1 MNPRR
6 LLPWTRGRLGL
17 GSLLDHLIPAHANSP
32 AYVLGGT
39 VVVLS
44 LVQGV
49 TGILLQQFYHPVP
62 DENAAYNSV
71 QFIVSIPLWSF
82 VRNLHY
88 WGAQFLIVLVL
99 LHMVRVY
106 VSAAY
111 KRPRELLWLSG
122 VALLVTLWLLTF
134 TGSVL
139 KWDQEGVE
147 ALGHNLE
154 LAAVAGPLSYWFSPS
169 FAADVPLLI
178 RVNSAHVSLL
188 PIIAVLVVGLH
199 VYLIRVLGISSP
211 KTEATPREKMVPFST
226 HIWRMLL
233 YGTLA
238 FVFTII
244 VSLIIPAPLTSIGNP
259 SIEISKPDWYLLWMY
274 TVENYLGLRAIPYVL
289 TPALALMLLV
299 PALDRTL
306 ETDPRK
312 RQMMMVLLIVALL
325 LFAGLMINGA
335 LIAPQAHLE

>member
-6 LLPWTRGRLGL
+6 LLPWTKGRLGL
-17 GSLLDHLIPAHANSP
+17 GSLLDHLIPTHANSP

-39 VVVLS
+39 VVVLG
-44 LVQGV
+44 LVQGI
-49 TGILLQQFYHPVP
+49 TGVLLQQFYHPVP

-88 WGAQFLIVLVL
+88 WGAQFLIILVL

-111 KRPRELLWLSG
+111 KKPRELLWVSG

-154 LAAVAGPLSYWFSPS
+154 LAAFAGPLSYWFSPS
-169 FAADVPLLI
+169 FAPDVPLLI

-188 PIIAVLVVGLH
+188 PIIALLVVGLH
-199 VYLIRVLGISSP
+199 VYLIRVLGISGP
-211 KTEATPREKMVPFST
+211 KAETPVKEKMVRFSA

-238 FVFTII
+238 FVFMII
-244 VSLIIPAPLTSIGNP
+244 VSLMIPAPLTSIGNP
-259 SIEISKPDWYLLWMY
+259 GIEISKPDWYLLWMY
-274 TVENYLGLRAIPYVL
+274 AVENYLGLQAIPYVL
-289 TPALALMLLV
+289 TPALILMLLV
-299 PALDRTL
+299 PAFDRRP
-306 ETDPRK
+306 ETDPR
-312 RQMMMVLLIVALL
+312 RRRLMLALLVVAVL

-335 LIAPQAHLE
+335 LITPQAHLE